1 MLFRSVSVDPHK
13 VKAIVNWSRPTNVT
27 EVRSFMGLEGHYRRF
42 VKDFCRIATLLTQLK
57 RKNVPFEWNEK
68 REKSFQVLKKQLVSV
83 PILALPFGIDG
94 FTIYSDV
101 SHRGLRCVLM
111 QHGKVIAY
119 ASR

>member
-1 MLFRSVSVDPHK
+1 MTFLGHIINEDGVSIDPHK
-13 VKAIVNWSRPTNVT
+13 VEAIVNWPKPTNVT
-27 EVRSFMGLEGHYRRF
+27 EVRSFMGLAGYYRRL
-42 VKDFCRIATLLTQLK
+42 VKDFSRIATPLTQLT

-101 SHRGLRCVLM
+101 SH
-111 QHGKVIAY
+111 
-119 ASR
+119 